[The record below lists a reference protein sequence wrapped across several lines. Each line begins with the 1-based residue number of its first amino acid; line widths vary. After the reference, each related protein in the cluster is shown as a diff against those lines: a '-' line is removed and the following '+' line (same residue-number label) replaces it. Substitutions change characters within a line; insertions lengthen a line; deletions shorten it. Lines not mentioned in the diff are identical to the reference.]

1 MKKPLPWMARS
12 VGLLAVEIVPCEKL
26 GVISATS
33 TPRPCCCGLLPPL
46 LAVGEE
52 PTLCVCRNWLA
63 KSTSEALK
71 PTVFAL
77 ARLLPMTSICV
88 SEAFKP
94 VKAVLMA
101 DAKLMIHRSLWKW
114 FCFLTYG
121 VYFDYAH

>member
-1 MKKPLPWMARS
+1 M
-12 VGLLAVEIVPCEKL
+12 
-26 GVISATS
+26 
-33 TPRPCCCGLLPPL
+33 PPL
-46 LAVGEE
+46 AAVGEE

-88 SEAFKP
+88 SEAFRP

-101 DAKLMIHRSLWKW
+101 DARLMVDLSLS
-114 FCFLTYG
+114 
-121 VYFDYAH
+121 